1 MAEDIA
7 LPGEKLKTFRKEAG
21 LTLKA
26 VADELK
32 VSIPFLSMVENGK
45 SGISFENLHRM
56 LRLYG
61 KNLGDLT
68 EQEEKARG
76 VINVQESK
84 KIAAEPGIDIYG
96 LASINDPMQGYMAGF
111 ILDIAPGASN
121 DYDSHTGLEYVFVLK
136 GCVRLTLE
144 GPDGTRS
151 IEMQAGDS
159 KGHLAGDRHIYENI
173 GGDQAQILV
182 VESTP
187 GKDYERL
194 RHF

>member
-76 VINVQESK
+76 HPPRSPRPEGTPLQKNAQPQAVP
-84 KIAAEPGIDIYG
+84 AGHGA
-96 LASINDPMQGYMAGF
+96 DPAVCAGAQLVGQGRTAFIPPQVRSAG
-111 ILDIAPGASN
+111 
-121 DYDSHTGLEYVFVLK
+121 
-136 GCVRLTLE
+136 
-144 GPDGTRS
+144 GPV
-151 IEMQAGDS
+151 
-159 KGHLAGDRHIYENI
+159 
-173 GGDQAQILV
+173 GGD
-182 VESTP
+182 
-187 GKDYERL
+187 L
-194 RHF
+194 RP

>member
-32 VSIPFLSMVENGK
+32 VSIPFL
-45 SGISFENLHRM
+45 
-56 LRLYG
+56 RLYG

-76 VINVQESK
+76 VINMQESK
-84 KIAAEPGIDIYG
+84 RIAAEPGIDIYG

-136 GCVRLTLE
+136 GCIRLTLN

-173 GGDQAQILV
+173 GGEQAQILV

-187 GKDYERL
+187 GGDHESL

>member
-76 VINVQESK
+76 VINMRN
-84 KIAAEPGIDIYG
+84 P
-96 LASINDPMQGYMAGF
+96 
-111 ILDIAPGASN
+111 
-121 DYDSHTGLEYVFVLK
+121 K
-136 GCVRLTLE
+136 G
-144 GPDGTRS
+144 
-151 IEMQAGDS
+151 
-159 KGHLAGDRHIYENI
+159 
-173 GGDQAQILV
+173 
-182 VESTP
+182 
-187 GKDYERL
+187 
-194 RHF
+194 

>member
-76 VINVQESK
+76 VINMQESK
-84 KIAAEPGIDIYG
+84 RIAAEPGIDIYG

-111 ILDIAPGASN
+111 IPPYSPA
-121 DYDSHTGLEYVFVLK
+121 
-136 GCVRLTLE
+136 
-144 GPDGTRS
+144 
-151 IEMQAGDS
+151 
-159 KGHLAGDRHIYENI
+159 
-173 GGDQAQILV
+173 
-182 VESTP
+182 
-187 GKDYERL
+187 
-194 RHF
+194 